1 MNKGPAYGQVGG
13 VHDILKASNGQTYIV
28 EREVAKAAKTLFES
42 IEGIDIMTPGAVALA
57 SLQQALA
64 SGVVNPEDC
73 TVLNISGGGVE
84 RLKREHETAP
94 VEPWLRVTKENGAAM
109 IIDALGQA

>member
-1 MNKGPAYGQVGG
+1 
-13 VHDILKASNGQTYIV
+13 
-28 EREVAKAAKTLFES
+28 
-42 IEGIDIMTPGAVALA
+42 MTPGGVAIA

-64 SGVVNPEDC
+64 SGEVKPDEC

-109 IIDALGQA
+109 IVEALSKD

>member
-1 MNKGPAYGQVGG
+1 
-13 VHDILKASNGQTYIV
+13 
-28 EREVAKAAKTLFES
+28 
-42 IEGIDIMTPGAVALA
+42 MTPGGVAIA

-64 SGVVNPEDC
+64 SGEVNPDEC

-84 RLKREHETAP
+84 RLKREYETVP

-109 IIDALGQA
+109 IVEALSKD